1 MRVAGIY
8 QQNSISMNGLGDM
21 AKKKWKMLQKT
32 RKCLIPLAII
42 LDDDDND
49 GHEAKTS
56 GNIDYTNYYTIIKH

>member
-1 MRVAGIY
+1 
-8 QQNSISMNGLGDM
+8 MNGLGDM

-49 GHEAKTS
+49 GHEAKTR